1 MDESMTKQETKEMM
15 EQLEKV
21 FSIVRIL
28 DIEGF
33 ETANSLRKKKI
44 PDNPCQCY
52 SFWNRD
58 KRCENC
64 ISARVLADKKQRT
77 KIEFINSDMY
87 QVISKYIEIDNVPH
101 IMEMINCLDSD
112 VLIDQDGRK
121 EIIKKIAGIDE
132 EIYIDVLTGAYNR
145 KYYEENIKM
154 TTRVSGIAML
164 DLDDFIWAHGR
175 GCCTGNS
182 CKCNKEGNKKDR
194 LNNKIWW

>member
-1 MDESMTKQETKEMM
+1 MGMDESMTKQETKEMM

-28 DIEGF
+28 DVEGF
-33 ETANSLRKKKI
+33 ETANSLRKKKM

-112 VLIDQDGRK
+112 ALIDQDGRK

-132 EIYIDVLTGAYNR
+132 EIYG
-145 KYYEENIKM
+145 
-154 TTRVSGIAML
+154 
-164 DLDDFIWAHGR
+164 DLPDQQSVVYSDGEY
-175 GCCTGNS
+175 GCMYG
-182 CKCNKEGNKKDR
+182 
-194 LNNKIWW
+194 

>member
-1 MDESMTKQETKEMM
+1 MGMDESMTKQETKEMM

-28 DIEGF
+28 DVEGF
-33 ETANSLRKKKI
+33 EKANSLRKKKI

-87 QVISKYIEIDNVPH
+87 QMISKYIEIDNVP
-101 IMEMINCLDSD
+101 
-112 VLIDQDGRK
+112 
-121 EIIKKIAGIDE
+121 
-132 EIYIDVLTGAYNR
+132 
-145 KYYEENIKM
+145 YY
-154 TTRVSGIAML
+154 G
-164 DLDDFIWAHGR
+164 DD
-175 GCCTGNS
+175 
-182 CKCNKEGNKKDR
+182 
-194 LNNKIWW
+194 